1 MSIGTSGRI
10 VIEVDP
16 DLKRHLYSALAR
28 EGLTLKDWFLR
39 EARIYVAEAQQMRLA
54 LSPSDE
60 RAGSDSSLRSGE
72 GRERANVERE
82 TSGILTAASEKVK
95 AHEE

>member
-16 DLKRHLYSALAR
+16 ALKRHLYSALAR

-39 EARIYVAEAQQMRLA
+39 EARIFVVEAQQMRLA

-60 RAGSDSSLRSGE
+60 GAGSDSSLRSGE
-72 GRERANVERE
+72 GRDRANVERK
-82 TSGILTAASEKVK
+82 TSAISTAASEKVK